1 MNDPR
6 RQGQASVEEAT
17 RFDLPQRKSSVGL
30 NLDTPTRDLAGSYD
44 APTAIVN
51 FAVHERALAP
61 VEQELTLFSP
71 LTVVDSPPQQVTV
84 ASPLHGPVGAAAPA
98 ASQHVPVG
106 APIRPFP
113 VLDLDMRTQAEAVI
127 VPPATAAA
135 PQRPPEPQAEV
146 NTARR
151 ESGEKKTRKVAR
163 SGSLQIVLGAV
174 AAASCTLAAAFVG
187 VWWQAHRQTSQLEH
201 REGAVRLRPAPLTP
215 GRTIPAAVPEGSITQ
230 KPEKARTPERP
241 NAQVEAPNPSP
252 PAKELAAQAV
262 EELRAGR
269 LDAALS
275 AYRQLAQQFPD
286 QRAFH
291 LASEILEKKHARVAG
306 KEAQTP

>member
-6 RQGQASVEEAT
+6 RQGHTSVEEAT
-17 RFDLPQRKSSVGL
+17 RFDLPQRKSPVGL

-51 FAVHERALAP
+51 FAVHEPAPAP
-61 VEQELTLFSP
+61 VQGEMTLFLP
-71 LTVVDSPPQQVTV
+71 LTVVDGPPQQVTV

-98 ASQHVPVG
+98 AAQHVPVG

-151 ESGEKKTRKVAR
+151 ESVERKTRKAAR
-163 SGSLQIVLGAV
+163 SGNLQMVLGAV
-174 AAASCTLAAAFVG
+174 AAASCTLMAAFGG
-187 VWWQAHRQTSQLEH
+187 VWWQAHRQISQAEH
-201 REGAVRLRPAPLTP
+201 REEAKPLRATP
-215 GRTIPAAVPEGSITQ
+215 HASERTIPAAVPEGSTTQ
-230 KPEKARTPERP
+230 KPEKARTPERA
-241 NAQVEAPNPSP
+241 NTQVEAPNPSP
-252 PAKELAAQAV
+252 PANELAAQAV
-262 EELRAGR
+262 EQLRAGR

-286 QRAFH
+286 QRAFQV
-291 LASEILEKKHARVAG
+291 AAEILEKKHARVAR